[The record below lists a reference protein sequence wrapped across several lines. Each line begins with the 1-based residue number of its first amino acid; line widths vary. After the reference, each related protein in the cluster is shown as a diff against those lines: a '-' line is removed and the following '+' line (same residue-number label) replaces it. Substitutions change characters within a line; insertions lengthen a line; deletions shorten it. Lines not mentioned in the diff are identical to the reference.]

1 MTKKNPQVFCTS
13 EQTVTTGRQRR
24 CESLQEKQAPQYK
37 TQRAKQIENIEYTIH
52 LFFDDNIMSKIVDN
66 TKNRINETI
75 FRLQRVQS
83 HKKSVDKYPNAQITM
98 PVMW

>member
-1 MTKKNPQVFCTS
+1 
-13 EQTVTTGRQRR
+13 
-24 CESLQEKQAPQYK
+24 
-37 TQRAKQIENIEYTIH
+37 
-52 LFFDDNIMSKIVDN
+52 MSKIVDN

>member
-1 MTKKNPQVFCTS
+1 MTKKTHKFSVLVNKLSPQVDSVDVNHYRKNKLLNTKHK
-13 EQTVTTGRQRR
+13 EQN
-24 CESLQEKQAPQYK
+24 
-37 TQRAKQIENIEYTIH
+37 IENIEYTIH

-83 HKKSVDKYPNAQITM
+83 RKKSVDKYPNAQITM
-98 PVMW
+98 PFMW